1 VTAAARASGPVAV
14 TALVTSALVVLAAS
28 FQQTAIALPF
38 VGLVA
43 QLALAGAAAYLLDD
57 AAAPLTTLTPRGPW
71 RRRGP
76 VLVVGVGLLAGAWL
90 GVLLVLQW
98 RHVRPPAVESSAELL
113 VIGLV
118 GVAAAT
124 VLFRLGD
131 HEPGAIVAPMVVV
144 LGLGLVFVE
153 SLVGSPVYL
162 TGAEPSLGRTA
173 GWCAAGTL
181 ALLTIVAAGSE
192 RTTPR
197 RRRQPAR
204 PRRPGGVQPVPAT
217 PRGGAD
223 RPPG

>member
-1 VTAAARASGPVAV
+1 
-14 TALVTSALVVLAAS
+14 
-28 FQQTAIALPF
+28 
-38 VGLVA
+38 
-43 QLALAGAAAYLLDD
+43 
-57 AAAPLTTLTPRGPW
+57 
-71 RRRGP
+71 
-76 VLVVGVGLLAGAWL
+76 VGLLAGAWL

-162 TGAEPSLGRTA
+162 TGAEPSLGRTS
-173 GWCAAGTL
+173 GWCAAAAL
-181 ALLTIVAAGSE
+181 ALLTIVVAGSE

-204 PRRPGGVQPVPAT
+204 PRRPGGVRLVSAT